1 MTRSWSGIGR
11 SKTSPLYRLFD
22 GIATLRLLLRQGY
35 DKNLFAVHTVFSRG
49 IGGGGESGT
58 YSLMM
63 YPKFVDMDTV
73 VRVITPANIAEV
85 GVRKSPNKK
94 KAIANMLKEN
104 RGENYEKESMQTA
117 IPLVMFGNISFVC
130 VCVLKVDKIYLQIS
144 PHRSYLTKLILSV
157 SYSFSSS
164 CVMQK

>member
-1 MTRSWSGIGR
+1 
-11 SKTSPLYRLFD
+11 
-22 GIATLRLLLRQGY
+22 
-35 DKNLFAVHTVFSRG
+35 
-49 IGGGGESGT
+49 
-58 YSLMM
+58 
-63 YPKFVDMDTV
+63 
-73 VRVITPANIAEV
+73 
-85 GVRKSPNKK
+85 
-94 KAIANMLKEN
+94 MLKEN

>member
-22 GIATLRLLLRQGY
+22 GIATLRLLLRRGY
-35 DKNLFAVHTVFSRG
+35 DKNLFPVRTVFSRG
-49 IGGGGESGT
+49 NGRGKSGT